1 MYFYIYRSING
12 GSGTEVTA
20 LISYYVQL
28 AVELPYRKKRQLPG
42 PNIELPEVPEVPD
55 ITSPDVTDFIG
66 GSISS
71 VIDPSILQGAQ
82 TALDDVNDW
91 VMLET
96 LMVENIITVLN
107 LTETEAT
114 LVKIAEAGLS
124 DLYYNS
130 SAETY

>member
-1 MYFYIYRSING
+1 M
-12 GSGTEVTA
+12 TA

-28 AVELPYRKKRQLPG
+28 AVELPSRKKRQLPG
-42 PNIELPEVPEVPD
+42 PNIELPEVPD
-55 ITSPDVTDFIG
+55 ITSPDVTDLIG

-114 LVKIAEAGLS
+114 LVKIAEAGLF
-124 DLYYNS
+124 D
-130 SAETY
+130 